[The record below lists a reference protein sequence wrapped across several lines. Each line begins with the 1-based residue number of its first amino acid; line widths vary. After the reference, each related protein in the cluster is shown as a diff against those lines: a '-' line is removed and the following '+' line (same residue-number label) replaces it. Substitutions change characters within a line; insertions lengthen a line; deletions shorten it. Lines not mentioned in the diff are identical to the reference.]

1 VIALFYSL
9 PFPDNAIYNWN
20 MNDYGVSGLEQG
32 LLEEIIEIVLR
43 RKKAEKIVI
52 FGSRATGDNS
62 MTSDIDIAIFG
73 KEWSDTDISVVKDEL
88 EENVRTPLKFDVLDF
103 YRLTKEPLA
112 KNIKEKGK
120 VIYDSGK
127 D

>member
-1 VIALFYSL
+1 
-9 PFPDNAIYNWN
+9 
-20 MNDYGVSGLEQG
+20 
-32 LLEEIIEIVLR
+32 
-43 RKKAEKIVI
+43 
-52 FGSRATGDNS
+52 
-62 MTSDIDIAIFG
+62 
-73 KEWSDTDISVVKDEL
+73 VVKDEL